1 MAGVGTLH
9 KGFSIEYAW
18 AQVGSA
24 DQRRGAASY
33 YIGAAEGGEPPG
45 RWWGPGARALGFR
58 NGQEIERTPYDLVF
72 GERVHPGDGTRLGR
86 RRAAADKAAE
96 ELYARLLQAE
106 PHATAQRK
114 RELRDEAAREAR
126 QSPPYFDLTF
136 SLSKSISLFHA
147 SLGENARRAH
157 EDGDA
162 AAEAFWAGEIAA
174 MDAMIYAAN
183 EAALEFFQAE
193 AGYTRLGR
201 TRPG

>member
-24 DQRRGAASY
+24 ADRRRAGAY
-33 YIGAAEGGEPPG
+33 YLGAAEGGEPPG
-45 RWWGPGARALGFR
+45 RWWGPGAQALGFR
-58 NGQEIERTPYDLVF
+58 SGQEIERKPYDLVF
-72 GERVHPGDGTRLGR
+72 GDRVHPIDGTRLGR
-86 RRAAADKAAE
+86 RRMAADRLAE

-114 RELRDEAAREAR
+114 R
-126 QSPPYFDLTF
+126 DLTF

-147 SLGENARRAH
+147 SLGENARRGH
-157 EDGDA
+157 EVGDA

-174 MDAMIYAAN
+174 LDEMIYAAN
-183 EAALEFFQAE
+183 EAALEF
-193 AGYTRLGR
+193 
-201 TRPG
+201 